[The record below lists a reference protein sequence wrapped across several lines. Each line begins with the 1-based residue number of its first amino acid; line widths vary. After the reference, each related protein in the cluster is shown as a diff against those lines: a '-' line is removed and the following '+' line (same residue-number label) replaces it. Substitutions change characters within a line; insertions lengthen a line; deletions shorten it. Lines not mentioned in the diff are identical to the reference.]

1 MIILSSVSWS
11 QHNEQL
17 TDANQHDVSPV
28 KKLLNS
34 VQRRRAENVL
44 CWQRKWKSI
53 MLTAAKDALAAPRP
67 HGAFHLSGKGERTY
81 WNSRF
86 WEIWFCQRGKYV
98 LVILRFS
105 IKKLKYKCKLMPAMK
120 NWMGPSIFLVK
131 ATRLFRSAA
140 LEIFLDFVDAEKGEH
155 IMLVY

>member
-1 MIILSSVSWS
+1 MEANMRFHQSKIL
-11 QHNEQL
+11 Q
-17 TDANQHDVSPV
+17 
-28 KKLLNS
+28 KLNS
-34 VQRRRAENVL
+34 VQRRRVENVL

-53 MLTAAKDALAAPRP
+53 MLTAAKDALAAPCP

-98 LVILRFS
+98 LVILRFW
-105 IKKLKYKCKLMPAMK
+105 IKKLEYKCKLMSAMK
-120 NWMGPSIFLVK
+120 NWIGLSIVLSR
-131 ATRLFRSAA
+131 ATRLFGSAA

-155 IMLVY
+155 IMLVF